1 MDLFKDTLRGLDK
14 VFKTDIKRPKVILV
28 TGPPGSLK
36 SSFIYSLITK
46 YLDGTD
52 EFGMYTTL
60 EETVSSHLTNMES
73 LGIKLSMNMQIT
85 DFTDLRQESEDV
97 DYTLFLERMIKHY
110 KKVKGEKFS
119 VFALDSLGALYSLM
133 EGNKDMRK
141 KMYHFF
147 QILRDLNLYSFI
159 IMERSLDSESQL
171 LGNEGFLADGIIF
184 LGLKRKQGRLS
195 RFIQIEKMRACN
207 HSMEMHAVEVGEYG
221 ISILGPIFMD

>member
-1 MDLFKDTLRGLDK
+1 MFKDTLRGLDK
-14 VFKTDIKRPKVILV
+14 VFKTDIKRPKVVLV

-36 SSFIYSLITK
+36 SIFIYSLITK
-46 YLDGTD
+46 NIDGTD

-133 EGNKDMRK
+133 EGNEDMRK
-141 KMYHFF
+141 KMFHFF
-147 QILRDLNLYSFI
+147 QVLRDLNLYSFI
-159 IMERSLDSESQL
+159 VMERSLDSESQL

-207 HSMEMHAVEVGEYG
+207 HSMEMHAVEVGEQG

>member
-1 MDLFKDTLRGLDK
+1 MG
-14 VFKTDIKRPKVILV
+14 LV

-133 EGNKDMRK
+133 DGNEDMRK
-141 KMYHFF
+141 KMFHFF
-147 QILRDLNLYSFI
+147 QVLRDLNLYSFI
-159 IMERSLDSESQL
+159 VMERSLDSESQL

-207 HSMEMHAVEVGEYG
+207 HSMEMHAVEVGEQG